1 MPWDIFTSS
10 LHTWWQFHICSTL
23 CIASRSFSH
32 AVPGNRSIWRPLSSS
47 LATVSL
53 LPVTLSTSIRMIL
66 SKLHLYSVTRQAA
79 LQQRQQH
86 LIEATLP
93 TSLPCSCSR
102 IKLRPCPAGSE
113 LKDGKCC
120 SPDRIELQCV
130 DKPGKFQPTGRYRT
144 CFVCHTLHNSSQ
156 GKGTVGAKP
165 GGGAILPAQAL
176 HELPAQ
182 HLNVHYASLCVFQA
196 RPLLTP
202 HSRQLYKVESLAV
215 VHMSG
220 PFVCFFLQRLAALQT
235 PQLKRTALWP
245 PATTVAGCRQT
256 TPFSSRSTLWPPG
269 TISVLLL
276 MADVQGLGSQRQW
289 QLQIS
294 GCPVCS
300 WVFMRWDIYAP
311 DVVVVPFMGRGC
323 LAL

>member
-1 MPWDIFTSS
+1 MASAAA
-10 LHTWWQFHICSTL
+10 Q
-23 CIASRSFSH
+23 IASSCNVWTSQVNF
-32 AVPGNRSIWRPLSSS
+32 NQ
-47 LATVSL
+47 LAGITLVS
-53 LPVTLSTSIRMIL
+53 
-66 SKLHLYSVTRQAA
+66 
-79 LQQRQQH
+79 
-86 LIEATLP
+86 
-93 TSLPCSCSR
+93 
-102 IKLRPCPAGSE
+102 
-113 LKDGKCC
+113 
-120 SPDRIELQCV
+120 
-130 DKPGKFQPTGRYRT
+130 
-144 CFVCHTLHNSSQ
+144 CHTFHNSSQ
-156 GKGTVGAKP
+156 GKGTVWASP
-165 GGGAILPAQAL
+165 GGGGQFCL
-176 HELPAQ
+176 HEHCMSCLYS
-182 HLNVHYASLCVFQA
+182 HLNVCFTSLCVFQA